1 MYENHNIMKK
11 LLILSL
17 FVIFSANLFSQNME
31 APVKDDPLAA
41 RIYTLDNGLKVYLTV
56 YKDVPRIQCY
66 IAVRVGSKND
76 PKETT
81 GLAHYLEHL
90 MFKGTDK
97 IGTTDW
103 ENEKGKLAAIE
114 DLFEVYRVE
123 TDMVKRAEIY
133 RKIDSISYEAS
144 KLAIPNEYS
153 KIMKFIGS
161 QGTNAWTSN
170 DNTVYIENIPSNQ
183 LENWAKVQA
192 ERFTNPVIRL
202 FHTELEAVY
211 EEKNMSLTNDG
222 RKVNET
228 ILAALF
234 PNHPYGQQT
243 TLGEAEHLKNPSIKN
258 IKNFYSKYYVPNN
271 MAISL
276 SGDFDPDDAIKI
288 IGKYFGGLKAK
299 PVQRLQPIAETDI
312 QQPVTKEI
320 TGLEAEFVRIAFR
333 IGEPANSDE
342 IYLLNMADLILSNG
356 KSGLIDLNI
365 NQKQLTGGASGS
377 PYVLCD
383 NSAYILSGKPKQGQS
398 LEEVKDLLLQ
408 QIEKI
413 KSGDFDESLIA
424 AAINNLQ
431 LRETKQTESNSSRAM
446 WMANAFMNDI
456 PWERAC
462 HAIDKYNTITK
473 QDIVNFANR
482 HFRNNYV
489 VVFKRQGT
497 PEEVEKVVKPDITP
511 IVVNRDSESDF
522 FKEVKNTK
530 VDRIHPVFVNFESE
544 ITKTTYKNV
553 PVYYLKNEENNT
565 FSLRIYF
572 NFGELHDLRVP
583 VAAKYFGYLGTKK
596 MSPEEVKSKFYQ
608 LACSLNFNCSD
619 DNSSLTLS
627 GLGDNMAAAFQLAT
641 ALLTEPQ
648 ADTAAL
654 QNLIVDMI
662 KDRNDAKANQNAVFN
677 ALRRYCEY
685 GKELVDYSLSEE
697 QIKALTD
704 NELIEIIKQMTSY
717 SPEIYY
723 YGPAPLKDVLKSLK
737 KNFSVPK
744 QFAEPQQAKKFSQKE
759 VVENQVFFAPYNA
772 KQAKLVTFSR
782 GNIFNRELYPQL
794 TMYNQYFG
802 GGMNGIVFQE
812 MREKRS
818 LAYTAQSSYI
828 MPSKQ
833 DDYMYNYSYIA
844 TQNDKVIDAFVNFD
858 LLFDSMPVSQAAFDL
873 AKEAAKTS
881 IETNRITKS
890 NILYTYRSNL
900 KKGWNYDYR
909 KDFYEKIDD
918 FTLEDVIDFNRK
930 YVRNKPK
937 IYMIL
942 AKKKDID
949 LKTVEE
955 KFGKVTEL
963 SLEEIFGY

>member
-1 MYENHNIMKK
+1 MKK
-11 LLILSL
+11 IILLSLIL
-17 FVIFSANLFSQNME
+17 IFSANLFPQSAQ
-31 APVKDDPLAA
+31 APVKDDPLNAC
-41 RIYTLDNGLKVYLTV
+41 IYTLDNGLKVYLTV

-103 ENEKGKLAAIE
+103 ENEKSMLAAIE
-114 DLFEVYRVE
+114 DLFEVYRFE
-123 TDMVKRAEIY
+123 TDPAKRAAIY
-133 RKIDSISYEAS
+133 HKIDSISYEAS

-183 LENWAKVQA
+183 LENWAKVQS
-192 ERFTNPVIRL
+192 ERFLNPVIRL
-202 FHTELEAVY
+202 FHTELETVY

-228 ILAALF
+228 ILSVLF

-271 MAISL
+271 MAICL
-276 SGDFDPDDAIKI
+276 SGDFDPKEAIKI
-288 IGKYFGGLKAK
+288 IDKYFGKLEMK
-299 PVQRLQPIAETDI
+299 PVKRLKPVPDEAMP
-312 QQPVTKEI
+312 QPVTREI
-320 TGLEAEFVRIAFR
+320 TGLESEFVRVAFR
-333 IGEPANSDE
+333 IGGPANSEE

-365 NQKQLTGGASGS
+365 NQKQLTSGASGS

-398 LEEVKDLLLQ
+398 LEEVATLLLE
-408 QIEKI
+408 QIGKL

-424 AAINNLQ
+424 AAINNLR
-431 LRETKQTESNSSRAM
+431 LREMKQTESNSSRAM
-446 WMANAFMNDI
+446 WMANSFMNDI
-456 PWERAC
+456 PWETAC
-462 HAIDKYNTITK
+462 HSIDKYGKITK
-473 QDIVNFANR
+473 QDIIDFANR
-482 HFRNNYV
+482 HFKNNYV
-489 VVFKRQGT
+489 VVYKRQGT
-497 PEEVEKVVKPDITP
+497 PEEVEKVVKPAITP
-511 IVVNRDSESDF
+511 IVMNRDSESLF
-522 FKEVKNTK
+522 FREIKNSEVKNI
-530 VDRIHPVFVNFESE
+530 DPVFVDFEKE
-544 ITKTTYKNV
+544 ITKTTYKNI
-553 PVYYLKNEENNT
+553 PVYYLKNSENST

-572 NFGELHDLRVP
+572 NLGELHDLRLP
-583 VAAKYFGYLGTKK
+583 VAAKYFNYLGTEK
-596 MSPEEVKSKFYQ
+596 MSAEDVKRKFYR
-608 LACSLNFNCSD
+608 LACSLSFNCSD
-619 DNSSLTLS
+619 DCSSLTVS
-627 GLGDNMAAAFQLAT
+627 GLGDNMEAAFQLAT
-641 ALLTEPQ
+641 GLLAEPI

-654 QNLIVDMI
+654 QNLIADMI
-662 KDRNDAKANQNAVFN
+662 KERNDAKANQNAVFN

-685 GKELVDYSLSEE
+685 GEDLVSYTLSEE

-704 NELIEIIKQMTSY
+704 NELITIIKGISKY

-723 YGPAPLKDVLKSLK
+723 YGPAPLKQVLKTLK
-737 KNFSVPK
+737 KYFSVPK
-744 QFAEPQQAKKFSQKE
+744 QFAEPQQPKKFVQKE

-782 GNIFNRELYPQL
+782 GDIFNRELYPQL

-818 LAYTAQSSYI
+818 LAYTAQSSYV

-833 DDYMYNYSYIA
+833 EDYMYNYSYIA
-844 TQNDKVIDAFVNFD
+844 TQNDKVIEAFENFNI
-858 LLFDSMPVSQAAFDL
+858 LFDSMPVSQVSFDL

-881 IETNRITKS
+881 IATNRITKS

-909 KDFYEKIDD
+909 KDFYDKIDS
-918 FTLEDVIDFNRK
+918 FTLDDVVNFNKK
-930 YVRNKPK
+930 YIKGKPK

-942 AKKKDID
+942 SKKKDID
-949 LKTVEE
+949 LKAAEE

-963 SLEEIFGY
+963 SLEDIFGY